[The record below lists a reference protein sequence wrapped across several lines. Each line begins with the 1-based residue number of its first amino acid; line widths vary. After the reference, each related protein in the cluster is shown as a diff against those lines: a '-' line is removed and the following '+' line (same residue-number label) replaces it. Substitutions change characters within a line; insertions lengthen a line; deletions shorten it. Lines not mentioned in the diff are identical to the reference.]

1 VATGS
6 AIAVA
11 EFTAGHLIEPLLF
24 GTKTRLSP
32 LAVLMAAAFWTTL
45 WGPVGLILAMPLTLA
60 LVVFGEHIPYLGFLR
75 VLLGNT
81 PALTAEQRLYHL
93 LLAGESSTAAEEAA
107 KYLEDRSFE
116 NYLDQVAIP
125 ALSIAAKDSNKGI
138 LRREQLADLKET
150 TEEFVELCDDMLE
163 MGSDKTIETR
173 RTKSTAVEGPM
184 VVIPGRG
191 SFDQAAG
198 ELFGIAARMAGDNTA
213 TCTSPG
219 GLTGI
224 SAAAEQCKG
233 PLRYVAL
240 ITVGGVTQTQ
250 LELLRRRV
258 QRDLA
263 PDRLGVF
270 VANVK
275 RSVQQNATD
284 TPPTQTFSSLKSML
298 QDSAFLY
305 KPPATV
311 RSTAGA
317 TSISTNIPDTVPPT
331 TG

>member
-1 VATGS
+1 
-6 AIAVA
+6 
-11 EFTAGHLIEPLLF
+11 
-24 GTKTRLSP
+24 
-32 LAVLMAAAFWTTL
+32 
-45 WGPVGLILAMPLTLA
+45 
-60 LVVFGEHIPYLGFLR
+60 

-93 LLAGESSTAAEEAA
+93 LLAGDSSTAAEEAA
-107 KYLEDRSFE
+107 KYRKDQSFE
-116 NYLDQVAIP
+116 NYMDEVAIP
-125 ALSIAAKDSNKGI
+125 ALSIAAKDSNNGI

-150 TEEFVELCDDMLE
+150 TEEFVALCEDMHE
-163 MGSDKTIETR
+163 IGSDKTIEIR
-173 RTKSTAVEGPM
+173 RTKSTAVEGAM

-198 ELFGIAARMAGDNTA
+198 ELFVLAARMAGDNTA

-224 SAAAEQCKG
+224 SAAAEQRKG

-263 PDRLGVF
+263 PDRVGVF
-270 VANVK
+270 VTNVK
-275 RSVQQNATD
+275 RSVQQNAAD
-284 TPPTQTFSSLKSML
+284 TPTTQVFSSLKSML

-305 KPPATV
+305 KPPATT
-311 RSTAGA
+311 RS
-317 TSISTNIPDTVPPT
+317 TSISTQPTPDTVTPT